1 MARGKSEPSWGWSAG
16 KGYTTLQ
23 LMLTRA
29 ELTPTGW
36 EGLKM
41 RPLPAATPTRNVL
54 SSHDVKVDD
63 SCPARDINMG
73 CAGRFF
79 YVSLH
84 RPQHTPYS
92 TFQGLSKP
100 WLSNSGPHLY
110 VCVVHTGRWR
120 RLHPN
125 WFTWAMLPRK
135 TCQERK
141 PERDA
146 RQCTYRREIHSAFT
160 VANVLG
166 TTLKRT

>member
-1 MARGKSEPSWGWSAG
+1 
-16 KGYTTLQ
+16 
-23 LMLTRA
+23 
-29 ELTPTGW
+29 
-36 EGLKM
+36 M

-54 SSHDVKVDD
+54 SSHDVKVGD

-73 CAGRFF
+73 CAGKFF
-79 YVSLH
+79 CVSLH

-146 RQCTYRREIHSAFT
+146 RQYTYRREIHSDTISVTPRSIMLPLNKNRLVPLQSVTFI
-160 VANVLG
+160 VRSYFHGFIV
-166 TTLKRT
+166 RI